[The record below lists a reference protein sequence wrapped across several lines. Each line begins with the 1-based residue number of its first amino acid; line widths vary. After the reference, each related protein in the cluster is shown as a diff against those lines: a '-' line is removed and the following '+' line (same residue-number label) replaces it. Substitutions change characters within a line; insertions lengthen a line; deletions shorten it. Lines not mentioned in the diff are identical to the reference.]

1 MDIHKQI
8 DKISEK
14 LDVLVEK
21 ARMEGIKIGYE
32 ATKKAVEEKYGIV
45 FEDEDEIT
53 E

>member
-1 MDIHKQI
+1 MSIEKQI
-8 DKISEK
+8 DRISEK
-14 LDVLVEK
+14 LDVLAEK
-21 ARMEGIKIGYE
+21 ALMRGIKIGYE